1 MKKLF
6 GFKNKPPSNEEIE
19 KLHKAASEGNIGKL
33 EHYAKLLNVNE
44 VDKQNRTALQLACAD
59 GKVEAVK
66 FLLEKKAN
74 PNLFDNQNKS
84 PLMKAVEGQHEQIVN
99 ILLENNADPNLADMN
114 GNTALHLAARFP
126 SHSIVVLLM
135 KYKADINAQNLEG
148 FSPLTVAI
156 QESKSHMAEFLLKKG
171 ADVNILDK
179 NKRSPLMAAAGKG
192 HSSIVQL
199 LLQLQADTK
208 LKDNKGQSAEV
219 HAKKGNYDDCALL
232 ITKHVPQGS
241 QAASKRTSKSDMA
254 KDAENKVFSSG
265 GQKAADKHREND
277 TNQLLMFINQI
288 EDEHSEKL
296 DALEDLGVDWDKIS
310 NTSRKTL
317 PEDSAASPT
326 SNELLVC
333 SSPSIEDQEVD
344 SLPKATQKNTPDVK
358 QLKSHTPLTPRL
370 KKILPENEKSD
381 DILPG
386 SSYEFKGDNQHRK
399 GVFKAGSPTNT
410 PFANLAARQ
419 RWSRVA
425 QGAVET
431 VSMKKASSFCDTGGR
446 AAEGLKLEKHDK
458 LEKREKSPTSRK
470 SPDVSRGVSA
480 STSCSSKPPVESPSR
495 HRTSSIN
502 RADDLVVE
510 KPSQL
515 TAVSKSLS
523 TKSPQRN
530 VKVLRLNDDSTLSDM
545 SDDEGRW
552 QTKEKKK
559 KLHAEDIEI
568 SEELDE
574 ITSSSSLTADDCDLH
589 VSTSKDPARK
599 FILDE
604 IASQQSKHPILKPKD
619 PHGSRAGVVSKLKN
633 DNAELKNQLEEV
645 KDDRCV
651 MEHKEME
658 MQSEIADL
666 RLQLKQR
673 EENASNIIRL
683 CHGNQEKLE
692 EELRHAISQLNEER
706 CLTAH
711 LQQRFKSQSCKQQTI
726 EEDYKR
732 AKNIEEH
739 LRSELEMTQAHCS
752 NKQRD
757 LVQENE
763 TIKDQLE
770 GLRQDLKLCEE
781 TKTKNMLDCNNTI
794 QALNCELTMAN
805 NRLENEQKDR
815 DALVAQTQA
824 IRSHLAETERARSE
838 NERTLVLQKEESQRQ
853 KDKLANEMAS
863 QREAANKQSQK
874 LVKSRARVKSLEND
888 KRRAEILVKEKNQQ
902 LTTMQRE
909 NVQIATRIKE
919 MEAALRAEKDM
930 LGFVGGCKEATEA
943 RLTKT
948 QSEIVALRQKLE
960 EAQNKC
966 IEKESAVT
974 DAQKNFSDIVSK
986 LRTDSEERIHL
997 AQGRTQDLV
1006 AQNSELREQI
1016 HQMEMEKN
1024 EREAQQRDQ
1033 QTKLADSSKKLSKCE
1048 ASLEVY
1054 MNYRSDSEEEKA
1066 RLLKETDKLKRKLDD
1081 RDSQILQ
1088 VEKRVSEL
1096 RSRLDEREKELT
1108 VALQKQKEALSAAT
1122 TSNNTV
1128 RQLEETVQ
1136 RQRLVLKS
1144 AKRRLRD
1151 QQASEVEREK
1161 VSELQAEL
1169 KRQMSFRSLM
1179 ERNKKHLE
1187 EEVQNLRRKV
1197 ETSQMEQRQVDQYRR
1212 EIEDKARQEVQ
1223 KKLQEVNLFL
1233 QSQAATQE
1241 AQEQIKAS
1249 SELSLR
1255 AKIQEL
1261 EGDLRRATNSQNETI
1276 IQMDTLQKDLKR
1288 YRQMHREEQW
1298 LRKSLTADLKRS
1310 NSRLAEAN
1318 AKLLSEQCK
1327 SFVASGPPGGV
1338 TPLASTSS
1346 QLGPPP
1352 YRGHSTRILASVAE
1366 GQGSNVEEYLAKKVQ
1381 SKSSCP
1387 PRTKH
1392 LAEPKEVTWK

>member
-6 GFKNKPPSNEEIE
+6 GFKNKPPSNDAKEMETE

-33 EHYAKLLNVNE
+33 EHYAELINVNE
-44 VDKQNRTALQLACAD
+44 VDKQNRTALQLACAG

-156 QESKSHMAEFLLKKG
+156 QESKSNMAEFLLKKG

-219 HAKKGNYDDCALL
+219 HARKGNHDDCALL

-254 KDAENKVFSSG
+254 
-265 GQKAADKHREND
+265 ND
-277 TNQLLMFINQI
+277 
-288 EDEHSEKL
+288 E
-296 DALEDLGVDWDKIS
+296 
-310 NTSRKTL
+310 
-317 PEDSAASPT
+317 
-326 SNELLVC
+326 
-333 SSPSIEDQEVD
+333 
-344 SLPKATQKNTPDVK
+344 
-358 QLKSHTPLTPRL
+358 
-370 KKILPENEKSD
+370 SD

-399 GVFKAGSPTNT
+399 GVFKPGSPTNS

-419 RWSRVA
+419 RWSRVG

-458 LEKREKSPTSRK
+458 LEKSPTSRK

-495 HRTSSIN
+495 QRTSSIN
-502 RADDLVVE
+502 RAEELVVE

-559 KLHAEDIEI
+559 KLHADDIEI

-589 VSTSKDPARK
+589 MSTSKDPARK

-619 PHGSRAGVVSKLKN
+619 AHGSRAGVVSKLKN

-645 KDDRCV
+645 KDDKCV

-752 NKQRD
+752 NKQRE

-763 TIKDQLE
+763 AIKDQLE

-781 TKTKNMLDCNNTI
+781 IKTKNMLDCNNTI

-824 IRSHLAETERARSE
+824 IRSHLAEAERARSE
-838 NERTLVLQKEESQRQ
+838 CERKLLLQKEESQRQ

-874 LVKSRARVKSLEND
+874 LVKSRARLKSLEKD
-888 KRRAEILVKEKNQQ
+888 KRTAENLVKEKNQQ

-930 LGFVGGCKEATEA
+930 LGFVGGCKEDTEA

-948 QSEIVALRQKLE
+948 QSEVVALRQKLE
-960 EAQNKC
+960 EVQNKC

-997 AQGRTQDLV
+997 AQSRTQDLV

-1016 HQMEMEKN
+1016 HQMEVEKN

-1187 EEVQNLRRKV
+1187 EEIQNLRRKV

-1276 IQMDTLQKDLKR
+1276 TQMDTLQKDLKR

-1346 QLGPPP
+1346 QIGPPP
-1352 YRGHSTRILASVAE
+1352 YRGHSTRILASVAS

-1381 SKSSCP
+1381 SKTSCP